1 MKQRLLPLL
10 GFILLHGATAAQ
22 DDIPLLR
29 PEEKQAVD
37 EQNDEFNQSLTP
49 ALTEAAKSTVRVWAG
64 KRRLA
69 YGTVIGDG
77 TKILTKWSEVANGG
91 GTLRVEAAG
100 GQVRPVR
107 ISGVYEDEDV
117 AVLEQTGS
125 PLVPVKWFAETP
137 QLGSFLAAPQPD
149 GKLAAFGVVSVLE
162 RNLRDT
168 DKAFLGVRGAQDYD
182 GPGVMIDEV
191 TPKTGA
197 ADAGLKPGDIIVK
210 VGERTISG
218 LLELKNSLVGV
229 APGKSIELSVRKG
242 KQESKVNVVLG
253 NRPNLPNFLGD
264 RLQQMERMGTTPSR
278 VRDSF
283 SSAIQTD
290 MRLNAIL
297 VGGPVANLK
306 GQVVGI
312 TLARGDRTK
321 SFVMPAD
328 AVKKLLEK
336 EPTDPSLAQVRKEE
350 VFPELPVG
358 REMPHGNARPVNPDR
373 LRRHLSEMQR
383 LMDHMREEMESI
395 EPEPR

>member
-1 MKQRLLPLL
+1 MRQRLLPLL
-10 GFILLHGATAAQ
+10 GLILLHGAAAAQ
-22 DDIPLLR
+22 EDIPLLR

-107 ISGVYEDEDV
+107 VSGVYEDEDI

-125 PLVPVKWFAETP
+125 PLVPVKWSAETP
-137 QLGSFLAAPQPD
+137 RLGGFLAAPQPD

-168 DKAFLGVRGAQDYD
+168 DQAFLGVRGSQDYD
-182 GPGVMIDEV
+182 GPGVMIEEV

-197 ADAGLKPGDIIVK
+197 AAAGLKRGDIIVK
-210 VGERTISG
+210 VGERSISG

-229 APGKSIELSVRKG
+229 APGETVALSIRKG
-242 KQESKVNVVLG
+242 KEERKVNVVLG

-264 RLQQMERMGTTPSR
+264 RLQAMERMGTTPSR

-290 MRLNAIL
+290 MRLEASL

-306 GQVVGI
+306 GEVVGI
-312 TLARGDRTK
+312 SIARGDRTK
-321 SFVMPAD
+321 SFVMPAA
-328 AVKKLLEK
+328 AVRKLLET
-336 EPTDPSLAQVRKEE
+336 EPRDPSLAQVRKEE

-358 REMPHGNARPVNPDR
+358 RAMPQGRARPVDPDR

-383 LMDHMREEMESI
+383 LMDFMREEMESI
-395 EPEPR
+395 EPEQR